1 MDITK
6 ADIDKADMGTL
17 ITMWLMLEFFKE
29 LNCEEEFDEPYPII
43 NSEDDFYYVLFEW
56 QKFLLKR
63 GEILTMYRNKTESPR

>member
-6 ADIDKADMGTL
+6 ADIEKADMGTL

-29 LNCEEEFDEPYPII
+29 LNCEKEFGEPYPII

-56 QKFLLKR
+56 QKFLNKR
-63 GEILTMYRNKTESPR
+63 GEILTMYRNKT